1 MRVGRYLRAAKLQ
14 YFVAWQ
20 DKLVNWEDLAR
31 ASKPRQITARLRETI
46 QDGSMESFCSILPYL
61 DDLSRDI
68 EELAREIGKPIDG
81 QLEPP
86 VLPRNFICI
95 GLNYFDHAREASMEV
110 PKEPILFAKTPN
122 ALSGHHAAVRIPPN
136 TSQVDYEAELGVVI
150 GRTCTRVQAKDANH
164 AIAGYVCA
172 NDVSARDFQ
181 FGDGQWY
188 RGKSADTFG
197 PIGPWLVTTS
207 EIHDP
212 HSLQIKCRLNGR
224 TMQDSNTSNLIF
236 GVPELIEFIS
246 RSITLTAGDVVLTG
260 TPPGVGFARKP
271 PVFLRRGDRIEVEIE
286 KIGTLTNVVE
296 DGS

>member
-1 MRVGRYLRAAKLQ
+1 MRVGRYLQAGKLR

-20 DKLVNWEDLAR
+20 DRLVDWEDLAR
-31 ASKPRQITARLRETI
+31 TSKSPQVTRRIRAAME
-46 QDGSMESFCSILPYL
+46 DAGMESFCSALPYL
-61 DDLSRDI
+61 EDLSRDI
-68 EELAREIGKPIDG
+68 EEIALQAGGSIQGP
-81 QLEPP
+81 LEPP
-86 VLPRNFICI
+86 VLPRNFICV
-95 GLNYFDHAREASMEV
+95 GLNYFDHAREASMEI

-122 ALSGHHAAVRIPPN
+122 ALSGHNAPIRIPPR

-150 GRTCTRVQAKDANH
+150 GRTCTRVRAKDTTRAV
-164 AIAGYVCA
+164 AGYVCA

-197 PIGPWLVTTS
+197 PIGPWLVTS
-207 EIHDP
+207 SAIQDP
-212 HSLQIKCRLNGR
+212 HSLQLRCRLNGT

-246 RSITLTAGDVVLTG
+246 QSITLTAGDVILTG

-271 PVFLRRGDRIEVEIE
+271 PVFLHVGDRIEVEIE
-286 KIGTLTNVVE
+286 KIGTLVNVVE
-296 DGS
+296 NGA